1 MTGQILWYSAFYVLI
16 GVSFVVV
23 AGAIIYWREAKN
35 SAGKREKRN
44 WRETS
49 KNFLKVF
56 GFALL
61 WPFVLGSGVWTLTG
75 GRILEKRR
83 ELREEQERN
92 KPWLPSPAQLQV
104 EMSIAEAEESGIV
117 HDPLGAVPSAPFGHL
132 NRRWTEFREGLPSD
146 TKVWWFDTIGQDR
159 WKRDHIAK
167 GYALRKGNAVGRVFL
182 VEFRPVDL
190 YDREE
195 SVRLDKANRG

>member
-1 MTGQILWYSAFYVLI
+1 MTGQILRYSAIYVLI

-23 AGAIIYWREAKN
+23 VGAIIYWRESKN

-75 GRILEKRR
+75 GHLLRKYNQRR
-83 ELREEQERN
+83 QERERN
-92 KPWLPSPAQLQV
+92 KPWLPNPSQLQV
-104 EMSIAEAEESGIV
+104 ERSIAEAEASGVV
-117 HDPLGAVPSAPFGHL
+117 HDPLGAVPNAPFGHL
-132 NRRWTEFREGLPSD
+132 NRRWIEFRKGRPSD

-167 GYALRKGNAVGRVFL
+167 GYALRKGAAIDRIFL
-182 VEFRPVDL
+182 IEFRPVQP
-190 YDREE
+190 
-195 SVRLDKANRG
+195 V